1 MEIRPF
7 IKEHGYIVFQD
18 INNMLIGN
26 QKSLSFIDNLEVDDC
41 FTGVK
46 ENRPIVCG
54 GIIKY
59 WQGCYEGWVIAS
71 HYINNYPIETARTI
85 KKYTDYL
92 IEKNNIHRLQTAV
105 LHSFDDG
112 HRFAKFLGMEPEGL
126 MKKYDY
132 MEQDYMRYARVS

>member
-26 QKSLSFIDNLEVDDC
+26 QKSLSFINDLE
-41 FTGVK
+41 
-46 ENRPIVCG
+46 
-54 GIIKY
+54 
-59 WQGCYEGWVIAS
+59 GCYEGWVIAS
-71 HYINNYPIETARTI
+71 HHINKYPIETARTI
-85 KKYTDYL
+85 KKYTNYL
-92 IEKNNIHRLQTAV
+92 IEKNKIHRLQTAV

-132 MEQDYMRYARVS
+132 MEQDYMRYARVI